1 MSKQIIPLVAD
12 DISQFS
18 RALTKQILQN
28 QEPLTHLKML
38 NMLAKANGFRNFQ
51 HMRSA
56 QSFKQKLDA
65 KENSPIDYK
74 LVSKCLNQFDENGI
88 LRRWPAKNAVQKI
101 CIWAIWA
108 HLPKATPLNERQIS
122 TLICE
127 VHAFNDPATLRRIMV
142 GYQMLERNKDGSAYL
157 RIEQAPPPEAVE
169 LISQLK
175 RRGQFLIA

>member
-28 QEPLTHLKML
+28 DEPLTHVKML
-38 NMLAKANGFRNFQ
+38 NLLAKANGFRNFQ
-51 HMRSA
+51 HMRSTH
-56 QSFKQKLDA
+56 SFKQKLSDE
-65 KENSPIDYK
+65 KPTNIDYK
-74 LVSKCLNQFDENGI
+74 LVSKCLNQFDQNGV
-88 LRRWPAKNAVQKI
+88 LMRWPAKNAVQKI

-108 HLPKATPLNERQIS
+108 HLPKATWLNERQIS
-122 TLICE
+122 AKINE

-175 RRGQFLIA
+175 RRG

>member
-28 QEPLTHLKML
+28 DEPLTHVKML
-38 NMLAKANGFRNFQ
+38 NLLAKANGFRNFQ

-56 QSFKQKLDA
+56 HKFQQKLSDE
-65 KENSPIDYK
+65 KPTTIDYK
-74 LVSKCLNQFDENGI
+74 LVSKCLNQFDQSGV
-88 LRRWPAKNAVQKI
+88 LMRWPAKNAVQKI

-108 HLPKATPLNERQIS
+108 HLPKATSLNERQIS
-122 TLICE
+122 ALINE
-127 VHAFNDPATLRRIMV
+127 VHTFNDPATLRRIMV

-157 RIEQAPPPEAVE
+157 RIEQAPSAEAVE

-175 RRGQFLIA
+175 RRGS